1 MANQFKRLILTS
13 LAVASFSLSAA
24 PSVIPDTPVVAAK
37 AFILVDFD
45 SGKVIAEQ
53 NADDSLKPA
62 SLTKMMTSY
71 VIGQEIKA
79 GNINLDDEVTIS
91 KNAWARNFPDSSKM
105 FIEVGKTVTVERLN
119 QGIIVQSG
127 NDACVAMAE
136 HIAGT
141 ESAFAQLMNSW
152 SKQLGMDATHFANSH
167 GLDSKE
173 QYTTARDMA
182 TLGQALIRDVPEEY
196 RIYSQKKFTY
206 NGITQYNRNGLL
218 WDKSMNVDGI
228 KTGHTSGA
236 GFNLVSSATKDNM
249 RLVAVVLGTKSGD
262 ARKAESKKLLNF
274 GFRFYETVTLH
285 EANSRIVSERV
296 WMGEQEQVELGL
308 ANKLTLTVPRGQA
321 KNLTAAFEIQKE
333 LSAPIAKGDV
343 VGKVFYNLN
352 DEEIAQ
358 ADLIALEDV
367 ELGSWFSR
375 LIDYFKL
382 LFAGWF
388 G

>member
-1 MANQFKRLILTS
+1 MANKLTKFILTS
-13 LAVASFSLSAA
+13 LAIASFSISAA
-24 PSVIPDTPVVAAK
+24 PSVIPDTPDIAAK

-53 NADDSLKPA
+53 NADDTLEPA

-71 VIGQEIKA
+71 VIGQEIKS
-79 GNINLDDEVTIS
+79 GNIHLTDEVTVS
-91 KNAWARNFPDSSKM
+91 KNAWAKNFPDSSKM
-105 FIEVGKTVTVERLN
+105 FIEVGKTIPVEQLN

-141 ESAFAQLMNSW
+141 EGAFAQLMNSW
-152 SKQLGMDATHFANSH
+152 AKQLGMAGTHYVNSH
-167 GLDSKE
+167 GLDNHE

-182 TLGQALIRDVPEEY
+182 TLGRALIRDVPEEY

-218 WDKSMNVDGI
+218 WDRSMNVDGI
-228 KTGHTSGA
+228 KTGHTSKA

-249 RLVAVVLGTKSGD
+249 RLIAVVLGTKNAD

-274 GFRFYETVTLH
+274 GFRFYETVTLY
-285 EANSRIVSERV
+285 EANSNIVAERV
-296 WMGEQEQVELGL
+296 WMGTQETVELGL
-308 ANKLTLTVPRGQA
+308 ADKLTLTVPRGQA
-321 KNLTAAFEIQKE
+321 KNLTASFEIQKE
-333 LSAPIAKGDV
+333 LSAPIKKGEV
-343 VGKVFYNLN
+343 VGKIFYNLN
-352 DEEIAQ
+352 GTEVAQ
-358 ADLIALEDV
+358 ADLIALENV

-375 LIDYFKL
+375 LVDYFKL